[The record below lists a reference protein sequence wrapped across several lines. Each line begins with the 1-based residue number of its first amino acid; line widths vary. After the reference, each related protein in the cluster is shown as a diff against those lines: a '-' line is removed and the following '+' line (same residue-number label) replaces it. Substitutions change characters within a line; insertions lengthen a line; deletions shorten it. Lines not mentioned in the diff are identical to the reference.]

1 MRPVPMVNSV
11 LPNQIDGR
19 FCPIFEP
26 TNPEMMEKA
35 EDPRTK
41 GRDLNTKDEQ
51 HLISRVGKVG
61 T

>member
-1 MRPVPMVNSV
+1 MVNSV